1 MNGNLT
7 EFSKNVSDQFFEH
20 FPQLKGFAS
29 APEENDE
36 GAFSIKIIP
45 LFNVAEHPLSI
56 DTFGEEVTVAFDAY
70 HAHFNEFKE
79 ESEYGDALSFIKN
92 IISEQFAVVSFWR
105 NEQWCGSSLLESCD
119 FPSNNEDYPYANLIK
134 IRSWSGKLDRTIE
147 CVPRGP

>member
-7 EFSKNVSDQFFEH
+7 EFSKKVSNQFFECL
-20 FPQLKGFAS
+20 PQLKEFAT

-45 LFNVAEHPLSI
+45 PFSVVEYPLSI
-56 DTFGEEVTVAFDAY
+56 DTYGEEVTVAFDAY

-92 IISEQFAVVSFWR
+92 IISEQFAVVSFWH
-105 NEQWCGSSLLESCD
+105 NEQWCGSSLLEICNL
-119 FPSNNEDYPYANLIK
+119 PSNNENYPYANLIK
-134 IRSWSGKLDRTIE
+134 IRSWSGKLDKTIE
-147 CVPRGP
+147 CVPRG